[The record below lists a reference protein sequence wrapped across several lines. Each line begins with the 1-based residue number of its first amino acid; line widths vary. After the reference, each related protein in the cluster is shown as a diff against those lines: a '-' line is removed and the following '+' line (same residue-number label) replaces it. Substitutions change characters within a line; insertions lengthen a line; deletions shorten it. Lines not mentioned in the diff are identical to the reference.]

1 MDNRQVADERFYDLL
16 GRYVEAFYPNPDTND
31 LQVLLNSY
39 SNYVKIDQSPQDDVS
54 EEDFSQFL
62 GMKVV

>member
-1 MDNRQVADERFYDLL
+1 MDNQQVTDERFYDLL

-39 SNYVKIDQSPQDDVS
+39 SNYVKIDQSP
-54 EEDFSQFL
+54 
-62 GMKVV
+62 